1 MQTYNPIRG
10 MTVCVS
16 GGEYVNRKD
25 AENKIA
31 ALRDKLSEM
40 IIVNGQAL
48 ACSPY
53 VKSAYDKQD
62 AEIARL
68 QDLIKRTN
76 ELFNPCGHTGLE
88 SSACE
93 ICGYPV
99 PSKLIAALKEKIK
112 GLEVTLDLIHDADM
126 RAIKL
131 WQEAHPDKGNMWPDQ
146 AMMVCWLMER
156 VKDLESDN
164 YQYLN
169 IIQANDLMGCI
180 PTKEN

>member
-88 SSACE
+88 SSVCE

-112 GLEVTLDLIHDADM
+112 GLEELQYVYENTPF
-126 RAIKL
+126 
-131 WQEAHPDKGNMWPDQ
+131 AHW
-146 AMMVCWLMER
+146 MER
-156 VKDLESDN
+156 TKKAEAYKSDVEN
-164 YQYLN
+164 AKYKAFWDDSRLADRQQWERYDWPKH
-169 IIQANDLMGCI
+169 Q
-180 PTKEN
+180 KEDSQ

>member
-1 MQTYNPIRG
+1 MQTYNSIRG

-62 AEIARL
+62 AEPSTCVMPREVIDWLVKEMREGEKPASR
-68 QDLIKRTN
+68 
-76 ELFNPCGHTGLE
+76 FNSGR
-88 SSACE
+88 
-93 ICGYPV
+93 I
-99 PSKLIAALKEKIK
+99 
-112 GLEVTLDLIHDADM
+112 
-126 RAIKL
+126 
-131 WQEAHPDKGNMWPDQ
+131 
-146 AMMVCWLMER
+146 
-156 VKDLESDN
+156 
-164 YQYLN
+164 
-169 IIQANDLMGCI
+169 
-180 PTKEN
+180 

>member
-1 MQTYNPIRG
+1 MKLSLHLNELIERMIVY
-10 MTVCVS
+10 VS

-62 AEIARL
+62 AEIAAFKTTIARV
-68 QDLIKRTN
+68 N
-76 ELFNPCGHTGLE
+76 SLFNPCGHTGFE
-88 SSACE
+88 SSVCDV
-93 ICGYPV
+93 CGYPQ
-99 PSKLIAALKEKIK
+99 PFKYIATLKERVRE
-112 GLEVTLDLIHDADM
+112 LEA
-126 RAIKL
+126 
-131 WQEAHPDKGNMWPDQ
+131 E
-146 AMMVCWLMER
+146 
-156 VKDLESDN
+156 N

-169 IIQANDLMGCI
+169 IIQANDLMRCI
-180 PTKEN
+180 PTKENE